1 MEEISEK
8 KEITKEYLIFLYSKL
23 KKELNEAFQSF
34 QENLKAEDI
43 RELNTK
49 VADIQSRA
57 RLLIMFIISNCELDN
72 LSTTIANVKKWQ
84 EEITCEQLFSQN

>member
-8 KEITKEYLIFLYSKL
+8 KEITKEYLMSLRSKL
-23 KKELNEAFQSF
+23 KNELDEAFQSF
-34 QENLKAEDI
+34 QRDLKAEDI

-49 VADIQSRA
+49 VADIQSRT
-57 RLLIMFIISNCELDN
+57 RLLIMFIISSCELDN
-72 LSTTIANVKKWQ
+72 LSNTIDNVKKWQ

>member
-8 KEITKEYLIFLYSKL
+8 KEITKEYLMFLRSKL
-23 KKELNEAFQSF
+23 KNELDEAFQSF
-34 QENLKAEDI
+34 QRDLKADDI

-49 VADIQSRA
+49 VADIQSRT
-57 RLLIMFIISNCELDN
+57 RLLIMFIISSCELDN
-72 LSTTIANVKKWQ
+72 LSNTIDNVKKWQ

>member
-8 KEITKEYLIFLYSKL
+8 KEITKEYLMFLRSKL
-23 KKELNEAFQSF
+23 KNELDEAFQSF
-34 QENLKAEDI
+34 QRDLKAEDI

-49 VADIQSRA
+49 VADIQSRT
-57 RLLIMFIISNCELDN
+57 RLLIMFIISSCELDN
-72 LSTTIANVKKWQ
+72 LSNTIDNVKKWQ